1 MAHFLVTDLNDEV
14 SSKVNSNK
22 SKRKSANDFDF
33 AESFQGKKMY
43 LIPLKPKPCANESY
57 YSLFFWE
64 MNFSNLLVSTI
75 CFYNG

>member
-22 SKRKSANDFDF
+22 SKRKSADDFDF
-33 AESFQGKKMY
+33 AESFQGKKMH
-43 LIPLKPKPCANESY
+43 LLPLKPKQCANESY

-64 MNFSNLLVSTI
+64 INFSKLLVSTVSL
-75 CFYNG
+75 FL